1 MTLFPDLPW
10 PLSYEKLS
18 QTFGFA
24 SLDVSGIS
32 RAACILPSYD
42 YIDDLMFSTLWPIG
56 LLVLMYMAYL
66 CCRCRVKTDN
76 EALKIRWAYAGMLLV
91 YLVFPSNSA
100 KVIRFFNCVELDAY
114 PGTIRVMIAD
124 MSISCRSTRYK
135 LTRYFAWAMVL
146 IYPIGIPLF
155 CAALLF
161 WYRKR
166 INPPLFDDDYGLSDS
181 SQNKMRGLKE
191 LIRVRT
197 TKQIEKG
204 IDKRDADTGL
214 GWLKFLYEDYEPR
227 CYWFTVVELLR
238 RLWLTALIALL
249 GSDEELTSATQL
261 SLGLL
266 GSIIYYIVLSG
277 YDPYI
282 SRSDDFLGKVAAGQI
297 VLTCVEINHCVGCT
311 DNSSLSQFSAMTR
324 PCWLHRAARNRHRHA
339 I

>member
-1 MTLFPDLPW
+1 
-10 PLSYEKLS
+10 
-18 QTFGFA
+18 
-24 SLDVSGIS
+24 
-32 RAACILPSYD
+32 
-42 YIDDLMFSTLWPIG
+42 
-56 LLVLMYMAYL
+56 
-66 CCRCRVKTDN
+66 
-76 EALKIRWAYAGMLLV
+76 
-91 YLVFPSNSA
+91 
-100 KVIRFFNCVELDAY
+100 
-114 PGTIRVMIAD
+114 MIAD

-166 INPPLFDDDYGLSDS
+166 INPPLFDDDHGLSDS

-266 GSIIYYIVLSG
+266 GSIVYYIVLSG

-297 VLTCVEINHCVGCT
+297 VLTCVGINQCVGCT
-311 DNSSLSQFSAMTR
+311 RQFFIKSDLGDDAAVLAPSGGEEPAPSRYRAGVASMAWRTTR
-324 PCWLHRAARNRHRHA
+324 
-339 I
+339 